1 MPHAPCWAPTGW
13 HTLRSQAFSKAH
25 HAVRTQPTQS
35 LPLYHTCGL
44 HGLHSTE
51 LDKECGVQRRKT
63 KSMTLE
69 VTGWDMEDP
78 DCQYCRKECQNTE
91 KELKNQLCDRRLAL
105 IFIKPLML
113 QGYPGTIK
121 QR

>member
-1 MPHAPCWAPTGW
+1 
-13 HTLRSQAFSKAH
+13 
-25 HAVRTQPTQS
+25 
-35 LPLYHTCGL
+35 
-44 HGLHSTE
+44 
-51 LDKECGVQRRKT
+51 
-63 KSMTLE
+63 MTLE